1 MFQVKV
7 LIDKTWKALLN
18 DCITRGTIVPGL
30 QYDGEYMNIT
40 TYKDAADLYDF
51 VLREF
56 HQGTLY
62 DNLLAVKFVE
72 ILPNGREWSVF
83 QYKDLVRRK

>member
-1 MFQVKV
+1 MYQIKV

-18 DCITRGTIVPGL
+18 DCIDRGTVVTGL
-30 QYDGEYMNIT
+30 QYDSEYVNIA

-56 HQGTLY
+56 HKDIQY
-62 DNLLAVKFVE
+62 DNLVAVKFVE
-72 ILPNGREWSVF
+72 VHPSGREREVL
-83 QYKDLVRRK
+83 QYKELKRRK